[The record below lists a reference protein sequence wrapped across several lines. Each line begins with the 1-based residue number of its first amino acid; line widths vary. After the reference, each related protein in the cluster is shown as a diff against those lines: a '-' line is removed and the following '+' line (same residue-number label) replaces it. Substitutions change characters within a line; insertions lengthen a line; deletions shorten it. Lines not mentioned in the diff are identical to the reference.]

1 MKCPKCKMKIPN
13 GAEIC
18 PYCRSRVQG
27 FGIFGDMYDDFKEGY
42 KKTNANLSNSGCM
55 VVLPVI
61 VIAAYSI
68 YYLISA
74 C

>member
-18 PYCRSRVQG
+18 PYCRSKVQG

-55 VVLPVI
+55 VSLSLFVI
-61 VIAAYSI
+61 VASSI
-68 YYLISA
+68 CFLII
-74 C
+74 

>member
-18 PYCRSRVQG
+18 PYCRSKVQG
-27 FGIFGDMYDDFKEGY
+27 FGIFGDVYDDFKKGY

-55 VVLPVI
+55 VSLSLFVI
-61 VIAAYSI
+61 VVSSI
-68 YYLISA
+68 CFLIL
-74 C
+74 

>member
-18 PYCRSRVQG
+18 PYCRSKVQG

-42 KKTNANLSNSGCM
+42 QKGSQNNGCM
-55 VVLPVI
+55 VIMPLIVI
-61 VIAAYSI
+61 VAASAF
-68 YYLISA
+68 YLISTFV
-74 C
+74 